1 MITQSYKKWFF
12 IPFILLATLYA
23 CTSEYDGHADDAE
36 KQIDPLTVA
45 TAQSLYEQ
53 YVGLSKLKNMSD
65 DFGSGIELI
74 PDWSRGQLSSDSN
87 WYVVES
93 PLEFEG
99 NRQIRLVA
107 PGVEDY
113 ARTHTDPSDIRQY
126 QRLVMLQN
134 KVSGDTYAFVM
145 LVVPELEYMLRK
157 GDELGGNRYLTR
169 DSDLDGLVM
178 FYTTDGYF
186 VNGWVYREG
195 KILEGIA
202 SDANQSNLFNTKAGG
217 RICYGITEYYY
228 EDGEWKS
235 AAGIECGRPFL
246 MDEFYE
252 GPYGSGGGG
261 VDPSI
266 PPINDNGSIGSGGG
280 SGTAPKAKAIFRNS
294 NMTNENWEL
303 LEKMLDKIMK
313 DCMGE
318 ALYNGLAN
326 SLNGKTLTIQFIPS
340 GTGSYFSYNSYDG
353 STVGIS
359 LSTSMESNQLY
370 HEMMHAYQAY
380 QETEYSFEHSIINLE
395 IEAFYAQYLYTS
407 KLPEFAGSKWEKRY
421 ENIPLMKSIKDLE
434 EFVDNKG
441 NLISGKL
448 VNSLDRYILTGPVAE
463 FQKHNAYQYA
473 AYNNSRRGLDNFK
486 NMRILTQNC
495 Q

>member
-1 MITQSYKKWFF
+1 MITQSYKKWLFL
-12 IPFILLATLYA
+12 PFILLAILYA

-53 YVGLSKLKNMSD
+53 YVGLSQLKNMSD
-65 DFGSGIELI
+65 DSGSGIELI

-93 PLEFEG
+93 PLETGQGKDLYFVLPEVQEYSEA
-99 NRQIRLVA
+99 NHIRPRQILRQVVMRNKQTGL
-107 PGVEDY
+107 DY
-113 ARTHTDPSDIRQY
+113 AFMMVVMPDLNYMRQ
-126 QRLVMLQN
+126 
-134 KVSGDTYAFVM
+134 
-145 LVVPELEYMLRK
+145 K
-157 GDELGGNRYLTR
+157 GDVLDENRYLTR
-169 DSDLDGLVM
+169 ESDLSGAVL
-178 FYTTDGYF
+178 FYTTDGRF
-186 VNGWVYREG
+186 VNGWVYEDG
-195 KILEGIA
+195 KITYSIGEA
-202 SDANQSNLFNTKAGG
+202 SSRLKAV
-217 RICYGITEYYY
+217 IVTEYCWYQI
-228 EDGEWKS
+228 GGS
-235 AAGIECGRPFL
+235 P
-246 MDEFYE
+246 DEPTIIRYCQTTFSNV
-252 GPYGSGGGG
+252 GDLLDGGGG
-261 VDPSI
+261 YFDPSI
-266 PPINDNGSIGSGGG
+266 PPVGVGGG
-280 SGTAPKAKAIFRNS
+280 SSSSGSDTAPKAKEIFRNA

-303 LEKMLDKIMK
+303 LEKMLEKIMK

-380 QETEYSFEHSIINLE
+380 QETEYSFEHSIVNLE

-421 ENIPLMKSIKDLE
+421 ETIPLMKSIKDLE

-441 NLISGKL
+441 NLIPGKL
-448 VNSLDRYILTGPVAE
+448 ANSLDSYILTGPVAE
-463 FQKHNAYQYA
+463 FQKHHAYQYA